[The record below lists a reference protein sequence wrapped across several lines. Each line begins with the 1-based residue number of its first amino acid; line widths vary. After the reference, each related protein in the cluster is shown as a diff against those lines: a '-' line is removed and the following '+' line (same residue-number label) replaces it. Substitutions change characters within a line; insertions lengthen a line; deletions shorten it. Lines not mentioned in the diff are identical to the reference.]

1 MTRRII
7 LFLALLGGACADLG
21 GAKPARKIT
30 TEADTADQIAFKS
43 RTIITD
49 RGVMRAEVLSDTAL
63 FFNESTRVHLRRL
76 NGVFYNST
84 GAKDAVMTSRWGIY
98 DTRLGVLEAHGDVE
112 VISVDGRRLRSPEV
126 RFDQRTNQI
135 TSDSAFVLTEPDRE
149 VRGIG
154 FVSDPDMNNIRVLKA
169 AKGKAGTFTIPGT

>member
-1 MTRRII
+1 
-7 LFLALLGGACADLG
+7 
-21 GAKPARKIT
+21 
-30 TEADTADQIAFKS
+30 
-43 RTIITD
+43 
-49 RGVMRAEVLSDTAL
+49 
-63 FFNESTRVHLRRL
+63 
-76 NGVFYNST
+76 
-84 GAKDAVMTSRWGIY
+84 MTSRWGIY